1 MAKWIASLSDGR
13 TIEEKDLFVEG
24 EDSPY
29 RKLLKIIEKDKVSIT
44 GFRIQVKGRTYVAPS
59 NSKLAKFPSV
69 IKTDVQMRKR
79 ATLTQGGVC
88 DKFYGFFFVIGD
100 KRIYQRISEE
110 TGDSWIQILDDGKLS
125 KNKT

>member
-13 TIEEKDLFVEG
+13 TIEEKDLFVKG

-29 RKLLKIIEKDKVSIT
+29 RKLLKILENDNVSIT

-69 IKTDVQMRKR
+69 IKTNIQMRKR

-88 DKFYGFFFVIGD
+88 DNFYGFFFVIGD

-110 TGDSWIQILDDGKLS
+110 TGDSWIQILDDSNIS
-125 KNKT
+125 KDKG